1 MVALVEGLEGLGG
14 EVAGEEEECVYPLGS
29 SVSREEFFVKIDV
42 AFGMVDGPMP
52 TPSWVP
58 CGNVRFWGW
67 VGCVGMLLGV
77 GGGGGVVGVLLTVS
91 TALVLCGVAVWV
103 VG

>member
-1 MVALVEGLEGLGG
+1 MP
-14 EVAGEEEECVYPLGS
+14 YRPWP
-29 SVSREEFFVKIDV
+29 

-58 CGNVRFWGW
+58 CGNDRFWGW
-67 VGCVGMLLGV
+67 VGYGGMLLGV
-77 GGGGGVVGVLLTVS
+77 GGEGGVVGVLLAVG

-103 VG
+103 VGWSRASGSSV